1 MGLATANGVSADVMR
16 AEVYPV
22 LPLLLCLVPCS
33 CDQPWE
39 DQDNHW
45 LKENVEI
52 HGIDQNPAWNPEPGP
67 VNLKLS
73 CQDNHRWEG
82 KCLLKAPVFW
92 GWWWF
97 AMWHYL
103 SNGWLIHHLTLW
115 AKQQGT
121 AFWFEWPLS
130 GCRFCVLHCSIRFPD
145 ERLWICSL
153 LVWHMSTYF
162 NGWPCPSD
170 IKTQER
176 SGDVCPVSL
185 CLFDNNFLKL
195 EYLWRKGADVWS
207 LDPYWNG
214 HR

>member
-1 MGLATANGVSADVMR
+1 MRIPGLASRSPTLLLQDDTPTSSAGERCGPPSAWEMYFPSPQVWGLLQPMGYQPMWWEQR
-16 AEVYPV
+16 LYPV

-33 CDQPWE
+33 CDRPWE
-39 DQDNHW
+39 AQDHHW

-67 VNLKLS
+67 GNLKPS

-97 AMWHYL
+97 AMQHYL

-115 AKQQGT
+115 AKHQGI

-130 GCRFCVLHCSIRFPD
+130 GCRFCVLHCSLRFPD

-153 LVWHMSTYF
+153 LVWLNTCGLILMVDHAH
-162 NGWPCPSD
+162 W
-170 IKTQER
+170 I
-176 SGDVCPVSL
+176 
-185 CLFDNNFLKL
+185 
-195 EYLWRKGADVWS
+195 
-207 LDPYWNG
+207 
-214 HR
+214 